1 MNSLTDEQLAAAEF
15 KRQRLLV
22 SAAAGS
28 GKTRLLVSRVIGRI
42 ERERLDLEDF
52 LIITFTRAAA
62 AELRDRFGAELSA
75 RAAET
80 GDRHLLRQVTASRQN
95 ITTIDS
101 LCQAI
106 VRENSHLSDLAGFR
120 IASEGELELM
130 RSDALASAL
139 ERIYSSADSDSD
151 VAAMC
156 EALGYGRADRK
167 ISDAVTAL
175 YDSMRAHPFPEQ
187 WAEQMISEYDKADF
201 ADTGFGAE
209 LCDSAMRLLLGGED
223 ILRRALNTASKVAAL
238 NEAYA
243 GALKSDLS
251 CARSAL
257 AALGRHDL
265 TAAADFLALP
275 DARLSAVR
283 GSSFEKEQVKSMR
296 DAWKGIK
303 KRAAELLAGAD
314 ECTAELRILSPAVRG
329 LFKAAAIFGEEFGEV
344 KRLRRSAEFD
354 DFSHEAVRL
363 LASPLPDGGFEPSET
378 ARTVGARFREVLVD
392 EFQDTNEIQ
401 SFLCRLLTAGEGQTL
416 FMVGD
421 VKQSIYRFRLARPE
435 IFLSLYK
442 EYPPI
447 DAGAPEA
454 RQSLTRN
461 FRSRAEVLDVT
472 NYFFRRLMDGGS
484 SEILYDEEQRLSPAR
499 PDSPNAAYDTELCIV
514 GVAEEAAASAD
525 AQSAE
530 AAYVAS
536 RAKEML
542 DGRLLIPDGHGGT
555 RVPRPEDIAVLLRAA
570 GGRGW
575 MYRQAFENLGIP
587 CGSVGES
594 DVSAELLALLSILT
608 AVDNPY
614 LDVPLVGAMLSPVF
628 GFTPDE
634 VAFIRAASGKGMPVY
649 RSVKK
654 AASEGNVRA
663 QEFLSRLETF
673 RRESGKTSPDRFL
686 LYLYA
691 ETGIVGIYS
700 ALTGGAA
707 RRERLNRA
715 YMKAR
720 SYAAS
725 SNGGLHGFVM
735 YLESAIERGEIA
747 SGGGDNGVRI
757 MSVHKSKGLEF
768 PIVFYS
774 ALTTR
779 FNFTDTRGDLLC
791 HPDLGVGLRIY
802 DRKKRYVY
810 PSGAFAAISERMRR
824 ETLAEELRILYVAM
838 TRAKEKLI
846 LTCAYS
852 NPKAKVKKMLSTGFL
867 GEFTFVTA
875 QSPADWLIP
884 LAAEHPDGL
893 ELRAASGS
901 SEIDPDAK
909 GRLYVHFVNVPG
921 KNGSAGGA
929 SEPDGENEA
938 PDEALV
944 DEISRRLEYR
954 YPGEV
959 LREIPSKLT
968 ATQLKGLRG
977 YDEED
982 EAPAAEDAEDEE
994 DAAGEGPE
1002 EHAAKYIFRPAR
1014 PRLISG
1020 DTGLSPAERGTAL
1033 HTVMQFA
1040 RLEELTTTDGA
1051 LREIDRLE
1059 HDRFITP
1066 EQAKAARDEAFRLCA
1081 FVTSPLG
1088 QRAIESGTLRREFKF
1103 SVLDDA
1109 VRYFPTAPDGEKV
1122 LLQGVC
1128 DLFFEENGGIT
1139 VVDFKSDRISAGK
1152 ASERAR
1158 SYAPQLDAYAR
1169 ALSRIFGLP
1178 VLRRVIWFFS
1188 LGREEEVPAL

>member
-1 MNSLTDEQLAAAEF
+1 MNGLTDEQLAAAGF
-15 KRQRLLV
+15 DRRRLLV

-62 AELRDRFGAELSA
+62 AELRDRFGAELGA

-101 LCQAI
+101 LCQTI
-106 VRENSHLSDLAGFR
+106 VRENPHLSDLAGFR
-120 IASEGELELM
+120 IASEGELEQM
-130 RSDALASAL
+130 RADALASTL
-139 ERIYSSADSDSD
+139 EKIYSSEDRDI
-151 VAAMC
+151 AAMC

-167 ISDAVTAL
+167 ISEAVTSL
-175 YDSMRAHPFPEQ
+175 YDSMRAHPFPEK
-187 WAEQMISEYDKADF
+187 WAERIAAEYEKEDF
-201 ADTGFGAE
+201 AETGFGAE
-209 LCDSAMRLLLGGED
+209 LSESAERLLRGGAD
-223 ILRRALNTASKVAAL
+223 ILSRAISAASGNEKLQKAYVPALESDLACARAAL
-238 NEAYA
+238 
-243 GALKSDLS
+243 
-251 CARSAL
+251 SAL
-257 AALGRHDL
+257 ERHDL
-265 TAAADFLALP
+265 AEAASRLSLP
-275 DARLSAVR
+275 DARLGSVR
-283 GSSFEKEQVKSMR
+283 GDDPAKGKVKSMR
-296 DAWKGIK
+296 DVWKRMK
-303 KRAAELLAGAD
+303 KRAGGLLAGAD
-314 ECTAELRILSPAVRG
+314 ECSEELRRMSPAVRG
-329 LFKAAAIFGEEFGEV
+329 LFKAASIFGAEFGEA
-344 KRLRRSAEFD
+344 KRLCRSAEFD

-378 ARTVGARFREVLVD
+378 ARAVGARYREVLVD

-401 SFLCRLLTAGEGQTL
+401 SFLCDLLTAGEGQTL

-435 IFLSLYK
+435 IFLARYR

-472 NYFFRRLMDGGS
+472 NYFFRRLMDGGA
-484 SEILYDEEQRLSPAR
+484 SEILYDEAQRLSPAR
-499 PDSPNAAYDTELCIV
+499 PDPPDAAYDTELCIV
-514 GVAEEAAASAD
+514 GVAEETATGAD

-542 DGRLLIPDGHGGT
+542 DGGLLIPDGHGGT
-555 RVPRPEDIAVLLRAA
+555 RAPRPEDIAVLLRAA

-575 MYRQAFENLGIP
+575 MYRQAFENLGMP
-587 CGSVGES
+587 CGSAGES

-634 VAFIRAASGKGMPVY
+634 VAFIRAASGKKIPVY
-649 RSVKK
+649 ESVK
-654 AASEGNVRA
+654 AAADAGNVRA
-663 QEFLSRLETF
+663 KEFLSRLETF
-673 RRESGKTSPDRFL
+673 RRETGKTSPDRFL

-707 RRERLNRA
+707 RRERLNLV

-720 SYAAS
+720 GYAAS
-725 SNGGLHGFVM
+725 ASGGLHGFVI
-735 YLESAIERGEIA
+735 YLEGAIERGEIA
-747 SGGGDNGVRI
+747 AGSNENGVRI

-774 ALTTR
+774 ALSTK
-779 FNFTDTRGDLLC
+779 FNFADTRGDLLC

-802 DRKKRYVY
+802 DRERRYVY

-846 LTCAYS
+846 LTCAYADPEKRIS
-852 NPKAKVKKMLSTGFL
+852 KLLSSGFL
-867 GEFTFVTA
+867 GELTFVTA
-875 QSPADWLIP
+875 QCPADWLIP
-884 LAAEHPDGL
+884 LAAEHPDGG
-893 ELRAASGS
+893 ELRALSGS
-901 SEIDPDAK
+901 VETDPDAE
-909 GRLYVHFVNVPG
+909 GRLTVRFTDMLRAD
-921 KNGSAGGA
+921 GSVYGA
-929 SEPDGENEA
+929 SEPHTEDEA

-944 DEISRRLEYR
+944 EEISRRLGYR

-977 YDEED
+977 DDED
-982 EAPAAEDAEDEE
+982 DGGPAASDASEEVAED
-994 DAAGEGPE
+994 G
-1002 EHAAKYIFRPAR
+1002 AAKYAFRSAR

-1040 RLEELTTTDGA
+1040 RLGELMTTDGA
-1051 LREIDRLE
+1051 LREINRLE

-1066 EQAKAARDEAFRLCA
+1066 EQAKAVRSEAFRLCA
-1081 FVTSPLG
+1081 FAVSPLG
-1088 QRAIESGTLRREFKF
+1088 QRALSSGTLRREFKF

-1109 VRYFPTAPDGEKV
+1109 MRYFPTAPDGEKV

-1128 DLFFEENGGIT
+1128 DLFFDENGGIT
-1139 VVDFKSDRISAGK
+1139 VVDFKSDRISAGE
-1152 ASERAR
+1152 ASERAAA
-1158 SYAPQLDAYAR
+1158 YAPQLDAYAR
-1169 ALSRIFGLP
+1169 ALERIFGLP

-1188 LGREEEVPAL
+1188 LGREVDVPAL

>member
-1 MNSLTDEQLAAAEF
+1 MNGLTDEQLAAASF
-15 KRQRLLV
+15 DRRRLLV

-62 AELRDRFGAELSA
+62 AELRDRFGAELGA

-80 GDRHLLRQVTASRQN
+80 GDRHLLRQVTASKQN

-106 VRENSHLSDLAGFR
+106 VRENPHLSDLAGFR
-120 IASEGELELM
+120 IASEGELEQM
-130 RSDALASAL
+130 RADALASTL
-139 ERIYSSADSDSD
+139 EQIYSSGDGDMD
-151 VAAMC
+151 AMC

-167 ISDAVTAL
+167 ISEAVTSL
-175 YDSMRAHPFPEQ
+175 YDSMRAHPFPEK
-187 WAEQMISEYDKADF
+187 WAERIIAEYEKDDF

-209 LCDSAMRLLLGGED
+209 LAGSAERLLRGGAD
-223 ILRRALNTASKVAAL
+223 ILSRAISAAAGNEKLQKAYVPALESDLACANAAL
-238 NEAYA
+238 
-243 GALKSDLS
+243 
-251 CARSAL
+251 SAL
-257 AALGRHDL
+257 ERHDL
-265 TAAADFLALP
+265 AEAASRLSLP
-275 DARLSAVR
+275 DARLGSLR
-283 GSSFEKEQVKSMR
+283 GDEPAKEKIKSMR
-296 DAWKGIK
+296 EIWKSTK
-303 KRAAELLAGAD
+303 KRARGLLAGAD
-314 ECTAELRILSPAVRG
+314 ECSAELRSTLPAVRG
-329 LFKAAAIFGEEFGEV
+329 LFKAASLFGKEFGDV

-363 LASPLPDGGFEPSET
+363 LASPLPDGSFEPSET
-378 ARTVGARFREVLVD
+378 ARAVGARYREVLVD

-401 SFLCRLLTAGEGQTL
+401 SFLCDLLTAGEGQTL

-435 IFLSLYK
+435 IFLSRYT

-447 DAGAPEA
+447 DAGAPSA

-472 NYFFRRLMDGGS
+472 NYFFRRLMDGGA
-484 SEILYDEEQRLSPAR
+484 SEILYDEAQRLSPAR
-499 PDSPNAAYDTELCIV
+499 PDPPDAAYDTELCIV
-514 GVAEEAAASAD
+514 GVADEEATGAD

-542 DGRLLIPDGHGGT
+542 DGGLLIPDGRGGT
-555 RVPRPEDIAVLLRAA
+555 RAPRPEDIAVLLRAA

-587 CGSVGES
+587 CGSAGES

-628 GFTPDE
+628 GFTADE
-634 VAFIRAASGKGMPVY
+634 VAFIRAASGKKIPFY
-649 RSVKK
+649 ESVK
-654 AASEGNVRA
+654 AAADAGNVRA
-663 QEFLSRLETF
+663 RDFLSRLEAF

-707 RRERLNRA
+707 RRERLNLV

-720 SYAAS
+720 AYAAS
-725 SNGGLHGFVM
+725 ANGGLHGFVL
-735 YLESAIERGEIA
+735 YLEGAIERGEIA
-747 SGGGDNGVRI
+747 AGSNESGVRI

-768 PIVFYS
+768 AVVFYS
-774 ALTTR
+774 ALSTK
-779 FNFTDTRGDLLC
+779 FNFADTRGDLLC

-802 DRKKRYVY
+802 DRERRYVY

-838 TRAKEKLI
+838 TRAKEKLV
-846 LTCAYS
+846 LTCAYAD
-852 NPKAKVKKMLSTGFL
+852 PEKRIKKMLSAGFL
-867 GEFTFVTA
+867 GELTFVTA

-884 LAAEHPDGL
+884 LAAEHPDGGD
-893 ELRAASGS
+893 LRALSGS
-901 SEIDPDAK
+901 GEVDLSAEGHISVSFADMLRED
-909 GRLYVHFVNVPG
+909 
-921 KNGSAGGA
+921 GSVYGA
-929 SEPDGENEA
+929 SETRAEDAEPDA
-938 PDEALV
+938 ALSA
-944 DEISRRLEYR
+944 EISRRLSFR
-954 YPGEV
+954 YPGEG
-959 LREIPSKLT
+959 LSEIPSKLT

-977 YDEED
+977 YDDED
-982 EAPAAEDAEDEE
+982 DGPAASEAADGDAEEQ
-994 DAAGEGPE
+994 
-1002 EHAAKYIFRPAR
+1002 AAKYTFRSVR

-1020 DTGLSPAERGTAL
+1020 DTGLSPTERGTAL

-1040 RLEELTTTDGA
+1040 RFEELMTTEGA

-1059 HDRFITP
+1059 REKFITP
-1066 EQAKAARDEAFRLCA
+1066 EQARAVRDEAFRLCEFTA
-1081 FVTSPLG
+1081 SPLG
-1088 QRAIESGTLRREFKF
+1088 RRALSSGTLRREFKF

-1109 VRYFPTAPDGEKV
+1109 ARYFPAAPAGERV

-1128 DLFFEENGGIT
+1128 DLFFEEDGGIT
-1139 VVDFKSDRISAGK
+1139 VVDFKSDRVSAGG
-1152 ASERAR
+1152 AAERAAA
-1158 SYAPQLDAYAR
+1158 YAPQLDAYAR
-1169 ALSRIFGLP
+1169 ALERIFGKP
-1178 VLRRVIWFFS
+1178 VLRRVIWFFA
-1188 LGREEEVPAL
+1188 LGREIEVPSL

>member
-1 MNSLTDEQLAAAEF
+1 MNSLTDEQLAAAGF
-15 KRQRLLV
+15 RRQKLLV

-62 AELRDRFGAELSA
+62 AELRDRFGAELGA

-80 GDRHLLRQVTASRQN
+80 GDRHLLRQVAASRQN

-106 VRENSHLSDLAGFR
+106 VRENPHLSDLAGFR
-120 IASEGELELM
+120 IASEGELEQM
-130 RSDALASAL
+130 RADALASAL
-139 ERIYSSADSDSD
+139 ERIYSSADSDGD

-187 WAEQMISEYDKADF
+187 WAERMIAEYDKADF
-201 ADTGFGAE
+201 ADTGFGTELSESAE
-209 LCDSAMRLLLGGED
+209 RLLLGGAD
-223 ILRRALNTASKVAAL
+223 ILSRAVGAASGNEKLQKAYVPALESDLACARAAL
-238 NEAYA
+238 
-243 GALKSDLS
+243 
-251 CARSAL
+251 SAL
-257 AALGRHDL
+257 ERHDL
-265 TAAADFLALP
+265 AEAASRLSLP
-275 DARLSAVR
+275 DARLGSVR
-283 GSSFEKEQVKSMR
+283 GDDPAKDRIKSMR
-296 DAWKGIK
+296 EVWKSMK
-303 KRAAELLAGAD
+303 KRAGGLLAGAD
-314 ECTAELRILSPAVRG
+314 ECSEELRLLSPAVRG

-363 LASPLPDGGFEPSET
+363 LATPLPNGDFEPSET

-484 SEILYDEEQRLSPAR
+484 SEILYDKEQRLVPAR
-499 PDSPNAAYDTELCIV
+499 PDAPDAAYETELCIV
-514 GVAEEAAASAD
+514 GADEESASSAD

-542 DGRLLIPDGHGGT
+542 DGGLLIPDGNGGV
-555 RVPRPEDIAVLLRAA
+555 RAPRPEDIAVLLRAA

-587 CGSVGES
+587 CGSAGES

-634 VAFIRAASGKGMPVY
+634 VAFIRASSSKKIPVY
-649 RSVKK
+649 ESVK
-654 AASEGNVRA
+654 AAADAGNVRA
-663 QEFLSRLETF
+663 QEFMSRLETF

-707 RRERLNRA
+707 RRERLNRV

-725 SNGGLHGFVM
+725 ANGGLHGFVM
-735 YLESAIERGEIA
+735 YLESAIERGEIV

-757 MSVHKSKGLEF
+757 TSVHKSKGLEF

-774 ALTTR
+774 ALTTK

-802 DRKKRYVY
+802 DRSTRYVY

-867 GEFTFVTA
+867 GELTFVTA

-884 LAAEHPDGL
+884 LAAEHPDGF
-893 ELRAASGS
+893 ELRALSGS
-901 SEIDPDAK
+901 EEIDPDAE
-909 GRLYVHFVNVPG
+909 GHIAVRFVNVPR
-921 KNGSAGGA
+921 KDGSAGGA
-929 SEPDGENEA
+929 SETSGEDEA

-944 DEISRRLEYR
+944 EEISRRLEYR

-977 YDEED
+977 YDEEY
-982 EAPAAEDAEDEE
+982 EAPAASDAAEEPAED
-994 DAAGEGPE
+994 G
-1002 EHAAKYIFRPAR
+1002 AAKYIFRPAR

-1033 HTVMQFA
+1033 HTVMQFV
-1040 RLEELTTTDGA
+1040 RLEELATTDGA

-1059 HDRFITP
+1059 HERFVTP
-1066 EQAKAARDEAFRLCA
+1066 EQAKAVRGEAFRLCA
-1081 FVTSPLG
+1081 FATSPLG
-1088 QRAIESGTLRREFKF
+1088 QRALSSGTLRREFKF

-1109 VRYFPTAPDGEKV
+1109 ARYFPTAPDGEQV

-1139 VVDFKSDRISAGK
+1139 VVDFKSDRISAGE

-1169 ALSRIFGLP
+1169 ALARIFGLP

-1188 LGREEEVPAL
+1188 LGHEVEVPAL